1 MKLCTVANTIDGVF
15 AVVDENGDGRM
26 DYLEFYSAVSS
37 FELEMTNDQICDLM
51 FLLDNNKSG
60 MVDVKE
66 FKACFGLQF
75 ERVKIIS
82 GATWISN
89 ALVAAGE
96 AISKEFDYLSSHK
109 SRLKSAFRK
118 VPKDDDDKITHELF
132 AQWMVKTLHMD
143 SYSLEDRMKIALYV
157 DFNNNGKI
165 SWQEYKRA
173 FLALDGTDSLAEDIL
188 LHMCDVVKK
197 SKTQLL
203 RAFQLLDT
211 DATGKADVA
220 RFKAGLL
227 GMNVLLDNPLS
238 DKQIQKLHASLDA
251 TGAGVISY
259 TDFLDMFSVKDTT
272 KMKAIAEGAK

>member
-1 MKLCTVANTIDGVF
+1 
-15 AVVDENGDGRM
+15 
-26 DYLEFYSAVSS
+26 
-37 FELEMTNDQICDLM
+37 
-51 FLLDNNKSG
+51 
-60 MVDVKE
+60 
-66 FKACFGLQF
+66 
-75 ERVKIIS
+75 
-82 GATWISN
+82 
-89 ALVAAGE
+89 
-96 AISKEFDYLSSHK
+96 
-109 SRLKSAFRK
+109 
-118 VPKDDDDKITHELF
+118 
-132 AQWMVKTLHMD
+132 
-143 SYSLEDRMKIALYV
+143 
-157 DFNNNGKI
+157 
-165 SWQEYKRA
+165 
-173 FLALDGTDSLAEDIL
+173 
-188 LHMCDVVKK
+188 MCDVVKK